1 MGLSALKNFFKGSS
15 CGCNK
20 RSTHKNKRST
30 RKHKHRKNY
39 RGGHTYSKK
48 NTFKKTTI
56 RLSSPS
62 KNK

>member
-1 MGLSALKNFFKGSS
+1 MVLSALKQIFKGTS
-15 CGCNK
+15 CGCK
-20 RSTHKNKRST
+20 KNKRST

-39 RGGHTYSKK
+39 RGGHTYSK

-62 KNK
+62 KKNK